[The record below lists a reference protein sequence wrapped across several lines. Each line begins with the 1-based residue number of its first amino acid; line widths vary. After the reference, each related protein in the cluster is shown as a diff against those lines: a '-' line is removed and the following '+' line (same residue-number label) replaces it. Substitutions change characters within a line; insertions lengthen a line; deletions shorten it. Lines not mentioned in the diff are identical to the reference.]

1 MHMHGLFL
9 ALFLHL
15 ITHLLMKLITMV
27 VKKSAEIVLFL
38 MDLEDGKTAFQCL
51 LMIINALQLTQ
62 GLAASLLI
70 LSSFDI

>member
-1 MHMHGLFL
+1 
-9 ALFLHL
+9 
-15 ITHLLMKLITMV
+15 MV